1 MCPALQKSN
10 VSRDDD
16 EFVRHVAR
24 HLILYNSNSN
34 VKIRPEIIMMVETS
48 CAQSSL
54 KNSKGG
60 HHCYKAA
67 DLDRY
72 EEFNRFLSS
81 ACLDGHQA
89 SKVIKNTSS
98 I

>member
-1 MCPALQKSN
+1 
-10 VSRDDD
+10 
-16 EFVRHVAR
+16 
-24 HLILYNSNSN
+24 
-34 VKIRPEIIMMVETS
+34 VETS

>member
-1 MCPALQKSN
+1 

-24 HLILYNSNSN
+24 HLILYNINSN
-34 VKIRPEIIMMVETS
+34 VKIRPEIIMMVETTS
-48 CAQSSL
+48 PQSSL

-67 DLDRY
+67 DLNTY
-72 EEFNRFLSS
+72 EECIRFLSS
-81 ACLDGHQA
+81 ACIDGHQA
-89 SKVIKNTSS
+89 SKYVIKNTSYMKLYRAP
-98 I
+98 